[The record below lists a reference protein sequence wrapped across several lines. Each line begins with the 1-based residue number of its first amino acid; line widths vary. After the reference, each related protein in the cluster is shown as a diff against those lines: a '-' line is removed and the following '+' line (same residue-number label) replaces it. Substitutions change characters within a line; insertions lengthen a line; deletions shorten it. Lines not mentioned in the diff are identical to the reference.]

1 MSSLNPIP
9 SPLLQ
14 VLLVPVVFVPI
25 VYLLGRKIG
34 KNVGYLALIPLAYVT
49 ALLALS
55 FPGVLSQ
62 GQVTEEY
69 LWAPIAGL
77 KFGFLLDGISLPLA
91 LTIAFLCLVTTLFSM
106 PYMEHK
112 INEQGGDKTA
122 YSIYFS
128 LYLLY
133 AVGMI
138 GTVLATN
145 LVEFYLFY
153 ELMLIPSWLLLS
165 TFGYGQK
172 ERIGIMYFLWTHI
185 GALSVL
191 AGILAMFSVVGSFE
205 IANMHVL
212 ASVNPQLATWVSAAL
227 LLGFLVKMA
236 VFGIHVWLP
245 YAHAEAPTPISA
257 LLSPAMI
264 GLGAYGIV
272 RLVITPFGGVF
283 SGFADILSIW
293 ALVTMVY
300 GGLMALA
307 QDDIKRLLAY
317 SSISQMGYLFLGLSS
332 LTSLGISGS
341 IFHYVSHGL
350 SKCILFSVAGT
361 IIYQTHGVRSI
372 GKLGGLAKKMPLT
385 ALAALIGFLGIAGVP
400 PLSGFQS
407 EWLLFSGVLASAMA
421 TGSVLRLVVAIFAI
435 FSSVLTAGYGL
446 WTVRRI
452 FFGPLAKHMEDAKDP
467 PLLMM
472 VPLILLMIVAI
483 ILGIY
488 PALVTDI
495 LIPAISRIVL
505 P

>member
-9 SPLLQ
+9 SSLLQ
-14 VLLVPVVFVPI
+14 VLLVPAVFVPL
-25 VYLLGRKIG
+25 VYLLGRRMG
-34 KNVGYLALIPLAYVT
+34 KNVGYVALIPLAYAT
-49 ALLALS
+49 ALLAFS
-55 FPGVLSQ
+55 APSVLSQ
-62 GQVTEEY
+62 GRVTEEY

-77 KFGFLLDGISLPLA
+77 NFGFLLDGISLPLA
-91 LTIAFLCLVTTLFSM
+91 LTIVFLCLVTTLFSM
-106 PYMEHK
+106 PYIEHK
-112 INEQGGDKTA
+112 INEQGGDNTA

-128 LYLLY
+128 MYLLY
-133 AVGMI
+133 TVGMV

-191 AGILAMFSVVGSFE
+191 AGILAIFPVVGSFE
-205 IANMHVL
+205 IADMHIL
-212 ASVNPQLATWVSAAL
+212 ASANPQLAAWVSAAL

-264 GLGAYGIV
+264 GLGAYAIV

-283 SGFADILSIW
+283 NSFSDILFIW

-317 SSISQMGYLFLGLSS
+317 SSISQMGYLLLGLASF
-332 LTSLGISGS
+332 TSLGISGS

-350 SKCILFSVAGT
+350 SKCILFSVAGI
-361 IIYQTHGVRSI
+361 IIYRTHGVRSI

-407 EWLLFSGVLASAMA
+407 EWLLFSGVVASAMT
-421 TGSVLRLVVAIFAI
+421 TGSVLRLIVAISAI

-452 FFGPLAKHMEDAKDP
+452 FFGPLADHMEEAKDP
-467 PLLMM
+467 PVLMM
-472 VPLILLMIVAI
+472 VPLILLMVVAL

-488 PALVTDI
+488 PALVTDV
-495 LIPAISRIVL
+495 LIPTIRTVL